1 MNLNELLVTVVVLV
15 ILAHFA
21 WERHRRQAEIYHE
34 ATFVRELAVLLESF
48 RFAENC
54 SPRVRYHW
62 RYDDPQLRAG
72 LSRLPSRPSIVK
84 PEDIQLSLYMRHGK
98 QATQNYTAGMGEI
111 QLRYTDLAKAR
122 AVAAE
127 LNIATPY
134 RGSTVQYIFP
144 IFAPQGLLQMDHG
157 LLRQY
162 LGPDDPAAM
171 ARGVLIRC

>member
-21 WERHRRQAEIYHE
+21 WERHRRQTEIHHE
-34 ATFVRELAVLLESF
+34 AIFVRELAVLVESF

-72 LSRLPSRPSIVK
+72 LSRLPSRPSIVR
-84 PEDIQLSLYMRHGK
+84 PENIKLSLYMRHGK
-98 QATQNYTAGMGEI
+98 QSTQRYTAGIGEI
-111 QLRYTDLAKAR
+111 ELRYDSLAKAR
-122 AVAAE
+122 AVSAE
-127 LNIATPY
+127 LNIAPSY
-134 RGSTVQYIFP
+134 LVNTVQYIFP
-144 IFAPQGLLQMDHG
+144 IFAPSGWLQMDHG